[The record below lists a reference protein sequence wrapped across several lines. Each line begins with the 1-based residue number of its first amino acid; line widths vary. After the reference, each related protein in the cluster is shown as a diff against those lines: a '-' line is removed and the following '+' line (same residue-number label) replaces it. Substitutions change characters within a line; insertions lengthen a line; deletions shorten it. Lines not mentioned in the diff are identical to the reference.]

1 MAVKTKGSSQS
12 IKIVF
17 GKKKSG
23 KLKKRYG
30 PKEQRPKSYRG
41 QGR

>member
-30 PKEQRPKSYRG
+30 PKDQSLTEAKADKL
-41 QGR
+41 